1 MDKQFLKE
9 LKNKRKAYT
18 KSFVKI
24 KDMHEW
30 DNFISHVKQELLD
43 DPGQTTVGISTENDY
58 WPRSQSGDLI
68 KPKNLAL
75 ALQHEL
81 RLKCEYNDSNVIINT
96 QQRVR
101 WWKYFSSTL
110 AAALTGAF
118 ALGTAAFCS
127 WVKPTELI
135 QSVMMSF
142 AIILLL
148 CVMIYSGLTS
158 NDVLIFDTRCQ
169 EKELFGKR

>member
-9 LKNKRKAYT
+9 LKNKREAYT

-30 DNFISHVKQELLD
+30 DTFISHVKQELLD
-43 DPGQTTVGISTENDY
+43 NPDQTTIGISTSNDY

-68 KPKNLAL
+68 KPKNLAF

-81 RLKCEYNDSNVIINT
+81 RLKCEYNDSNVIIST
-96 QQRVR
+96 QQRVY
-101 WWKYFSSTL
+101 WWKYLSPILESILAGVFVIGIVVLGDSIKLNVWIQTTL
-110 AAALTGAF
+110 ACL
-118 ALGTAAFCS
+118 
-127 WVKPTELI
+127 
-135 QSVMMSF
+135 

-148 CVMIYSGLTS
+148 FAVFCTIAMPDS
-158 NDVLIFDTRCQ
+158 IFTKTKYQ
-169 EKELFGKR
+169 EKKLFGK

>member
-9 LKNKRKAYT
+9 LKNKRKTYT
-18 KSFVKI
+18 DSFVKI

-30 DNFISHVKQELLD
+30 NNFVSHVKQELLD
-43 DPGQTTVGISTENDY
+43 NPDQTTVGISTENDY

-68 KPKNLAL
+68 EPKNLVL

-101 WWKYFSSTL
+101 WWKYFSPILEFIL
-110 AAALTGAF
+110 AVAF
-118 ALGTAAFCS
+118 IIGIAVFCS
-127 WVKPTELI
+127 LVKPNEWI
-135 QSVMMSF
+135 QNVLMVLAVM
-142 AIILLL
+142 ILL
-148 CVMIYSGLTS
+148 CTMINAS
-158 NDVLIFDTRCQ
+158 VLMDNLPAKTRCQ

>member
-1 MDKQFLKE
+1 MDKQFLRE
-9 LKNKRKAYT
+9 LKNKRKTYT
-18 KSFVKI
+18 NSFVKI

-30 DNFISHVKQELLD
+30 NNFVNHVKQELLD
-43 DPGQTTVGISTENDY
+43 NPDQTIMGISTENDY

-68 KPKNLAL
+68 EPKNLAL

-101 WWKYFSSTL
+101 WWKYFSPMLGIILAGTFAIGMCILLSLVKLNYYQNAL
-110 AAALTGAF
+110 AAF
-118 ALGTAAFCS
+118 AM
-127 WVKPTELI
+127 VP
-135 QSVMMSF
+135 
-142 AIILLL
+142 LLF
-148 CVMIYSGLTS
+148 VMILGPS
-158 NDVLIFDTRCQ
+158 VVFDSLFAVTRCQ

>member
-9 LKNKRKAYT
+9 LKNKRKTYT
-18 KSFVKI
+18 DSFVKI

-30 DNFISHVKQELLD
+30 NNFVSHVKQELLD
-43 DPGQTTVGISTENDY
+43 DPGQTTVRISTENDY

-96 QQRVR
+96 QRRVR

-142 AIILLL
+142 AIILLF

>member
-18 KSFVKI
+18 NSFVKI

-30 DNFISHVKQELLD
+30 NNFISHVKQELLD
-43 DPGQTTVGISTENDY
+43 NPDQTTVGISTKEDY

-68 KPKNLAL
+68 EPQNLVL

-81 RLKCEYNDSNVIINT
+81 RLNCEYNDSNVIINT

-101 WWKYFSSTL
+101 WWKYFSPILEVILTTIFAMGMLIFCNLIDPKKWVQIVVVSL
-110 AAALTGAF
+110 A
-118 ALGTAAFCS
+118 
-127 WVKPTELI
+127 
-135 QSVMMSF
+135 M
-142 AIILLL
+142 ILLL
-148 CVMIYSGLTS
+148 CAIIRSS
-158 NDVLIFDTRCQ
+158 LIVDNLPAETRCQ
-169 EKELFGKR
+169 EKELFGK

>member
-9 LKNKRKAYT
+9 LKNKRKTYT
-18 KSFVKI
+18 DSFVKI

-30 DNFISHVKQELLD
+30 DNFINHVKQELLD
-43 DPGQTTVGISTENDY
+43 NPDQATMGISIESDY

-68 KPKNLAL
+68 KPGNLIL

-96 QQRVR
+96 QQRVY
-101 WWKYFSSTL
+101 WWNYFSPMLKIIL
-110 AAALTGAF
+110 ATAF
-118 ALGTAAFCS
+118 AVGMIIFCGLVDPNK
-127 WVKPTELI
+127 WVQI
-135 QSVMMSF
+135 IMSSL
-142 AIILLL
+142 AVILLL
-148 CVMIYSGLTS
+148 YATVRAS
-158 NDVLIFDTRCQ
+158 LIFDNLPNETRYQ

>member
-30 DNFISHVKQELLD
+30 DNFISHVKQELLNNPD
-43 DPGQTTVGISTENDY
+43 QTTVGISTKEDY

-68 KPKNLAL
+68 EPKNLVL

-96 QQRVR
+96 QQRVH
-101 WWKYFSSTL
+101 WWKYFSSIL
-110 AAALTGAF
+110 ATALAGAF
-118 ALGTAAFCS
+118 VLGTAAFCS
-127 WVKPTELI
+127 WVKPNEWI

-142 AIILLL
+142 AMILLL
-148 CVMIYSGLTS
+148 CIMIYSGLTS

-169 EKELFGKR
+169 EKELFGK

>member
-43 DPGQTTVGISTENDY
+43 NPDQTTLGISTESDY

-68 KPKNLAL
+68 KPQNLVL

-81 RLKCEYNDSNVIINT
+81 RLKCECNDSNVIIST
-96 QQRVR
+96 QQRVY
-101 WWKYFSSTL
+101 WWEYFSPVL
-110 AAALTGAF
+110 EVILTAVLTM
-118 ALGTAAFCS
+118 AMLTFCS
-127 WVKPTELI
+127 LVNPNRWVQI
-135 QSVMMSF
+135 VMGSL
-142 AIILLL
+142 AIILFL
-148 CVMIYSGLTS
+148 CALGRSSL
-158 NDVLIFDTRCQ
+158 VLDNLPYETRCQ
-169 EKELFGKR
+169 EKELFVK